1 MEKMSILVIALVTLL
16 AACANASIPTEE
28 PASNIDIAATT
39 IAEIVSATQTAMA
52 IVEPSP
58 TETTTLITLNDD
70 YENAVPILSQLI
82 TGIYLLEGSNQAVT
96 SAQAQELLSLL
107 TSLPNGNEQFDAL
120 VTQAILVLSQKQITT
135 ITAMQITQ
143 SEIMTVMQELG
154 ISMGGPDQGKG
165 TPPDGEI
172 GQPPQGDMPQ
182 GAPPDGQGPQGGAPP
197 SDSQAGTPPQDGIQ
211 QSAEIIPPN
220 LLNSIIEL
228 LQVKLAS

>member
-1 MEKMSILVIALVTLL
+1 MKKMSILVMALVTLL
-16 AACANASIPTEE
+16 AACTNASIPTEE
-28 PASNIDIAATT
+28 PVSHIDIEATA

-120 VTQAILVLSQKQITT
+120 VTQAILVLSQEQITT

-143 SEIMTVMQELG
+143 SEITTVMQELG

-165 TPPDGEI
+165 TPPDGEM
-172 GQPPQGDMPQ
+172 GQSPQGDMPQ
-182 GAPPDGQGPQGGAPP
+182 GAPPDGQGPQGAPP

-228 LQVKLAS
+228 LQGKLAS